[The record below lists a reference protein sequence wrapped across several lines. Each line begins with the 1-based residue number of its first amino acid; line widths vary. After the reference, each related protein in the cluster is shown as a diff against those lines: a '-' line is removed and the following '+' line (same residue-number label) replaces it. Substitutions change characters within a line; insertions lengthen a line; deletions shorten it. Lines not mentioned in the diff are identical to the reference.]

1 MKVLLV
7 DDEPTSR
14 RMLHR
19 ILVKQFGCEVVEA
32 TNGAEALDRLGKD
45 DFWFV
50 LLDLVMPVLNGVET
64 LEAIRESETLASL
77 PVIVLSAVTEEAA
90 VRRVLELGVGDYLA
104 KPLYPVQITNRLQR
118 FAASLAAPVTPAPVE
133 AGRTSRLS
141 GRVPA
146 GARVLVADG
155 DQNYRQFVREMLG
168 GEFNVSEAMTG
179 ASALHA
185 CVQAPPWIVLLG
197 EGLGPLDA
205 DRVATKLRTLGET
218 QRARIFVVAPRHRV
232 AERVASGRF
241 DGVLTRSFVPE
252 VFREQIARITGAT
265 AEGPQKFAI
274 DPQLRRQLTSTVEQV
289 FGMMLGIEIEPVDR
303 SPLQPGEVLAGASVE
318 IVLDAINVTLDLT
331 CGAPLATS
339 VLMARKLGKAGAA
352 ADEAAQAL
360 AGQCELAGILSGRL
374 QSYLRENGRAATCS
388 ALVPMDHAAL
398 TARLEEGGQIQS
410 WFKGAEGSATMGIF
424 LRTRPTIA
432 EAKAGAGAA
441 PAAVSAA

>member
-32 TNGAEALDRLGKD
+32 ANGAEALDLLGKD
-45 DFWFV
+45 DYWFV

-64 LEAIRESETLASL
+64 LEAIRDSESLAAL

-118 FAASLAAPVTPAPVE
+118 FVASLATPMTATPAPD
-133 AGRTSRLS
+133 ATRSRRLS
-141 GRVPA
+141 GRVPT

-168 GEFNVSEAMTG
+168 GEFNVSEVATG
-179 ASALHA
+179 AAALHA
-185 CVQAPPWIVLLG
+185 CVQAPPSIVLLG

-218 QRARIFVVAPRHRV
+218 QRARLFVVAPRHRV
-232 AERVASGRF
+232 AERVASGKF
-241 DGVLTRSFVPE
+241 DGVLTRTFVPD
-252 VFREQIARITGAT
+252 VFREQLARIAGSSSD
-265 AEGPQKFAI
+265 GPQKFEI
-274 DPQLRRQLTSTVEQV
+274 DPQLRRQLGSTVEQV

-303 SPLQPGEVLAGASVE
+303 SPVSADAPLVGAAAE

-331 CGAPLATS
+331 CGAPLETGVA
-339 VLMARKLGKAGAA
+339 MAAKFGKADPSMDTGA
-352 ADEAAQAL
+352 QGL
-360 AGQCELAGILSGRL
+360 AGQRELASILSGRL
-374 QSYLRENGRAATCS
+374 QGYLRESGRAATCS
-388 ALVPMDHAAL
+388 SLVPLDHAAFS
-398 TARLEEGGQIQS
+398 ARLGDSGHVAQ
-410 WFKGAEGSATMGIF
+410 WFKASSGAAALGVL

-432 EAKAGAGAA
+432 DVAAA
-441 PAAVSAA
+441 PVAVPAA